1 MYFELSLTF
10 EIFHQL
16 LKLPFSCKLCLFSLI
31 INTVCWLGHMQNR
44 NYIVSL
50 VSFIRNSVSISHKGI
65 FSLSFCSLW
74 ATPIRP
80 AIKPALPTFLNT
92 WFSTHTNPL
101 IGRDNS
107 FGLHPKYTFPVSFLK
122 NSAFALQLE
131 FGLCLTFVFTTCYWL
146 APCCWLQ
153 RYHGIHTLKT
163 MYYWKL

>member
-10 EIFHQL
+10 ENFHQL
-16 LKLPFSCKLCLFSLI
+16 SKLPFSCKLFSLI

-131 FGLCLTFVFTTCYWL
+131 FGLCLIFVFTTCYWL

-153 RYHGIHTLKT
+153 SYHGIHTLKT

>member
-16 LKLPFSCKLCLFSLI
+16 SKLPFSCKLFSLI

-44 NYIVSL
+44 NYI

-107 FGLHPKYTFPVSFLK
+107 FGLHPF
-122 NSAFALQLE
+122 QLE
-131 FGLCLTFVFTTCYWL
+131 FGLCLIFVFTTCYWL

-153 RYHGIHTLKT
+153 SYHGIHTLKT

>member
-16 LKLPFSCKLCLFSLI
+16 SKLPFSCKLFSLI

-74 ATPIRP
+74 A
-80 AIKPALPTFLNT
+80 LPTFLNT

-107 FGLHPKYTFPVSFLK
+107 FGLHPF
-122 NSAFALQLE
+122 QLE
-131 FGLCLTFVFTTCYWL
+131 FGLCLIFVFTTCYWL

-153 RYHGIHTLKT
+153 SYHGIHTLKT